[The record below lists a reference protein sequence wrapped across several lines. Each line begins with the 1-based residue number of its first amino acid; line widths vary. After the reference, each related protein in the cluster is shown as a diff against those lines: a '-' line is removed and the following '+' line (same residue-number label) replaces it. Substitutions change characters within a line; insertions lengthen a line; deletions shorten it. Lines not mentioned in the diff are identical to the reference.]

1 MDAATATFHDL
12 RPRLQGIAYRMLGS
26 LSESEDIVQ
35 DVWLRWHAA
44 DKDSV
49 NNAEAW
55 LVATTTRISIDRLRS
70 AKVRREQ
77 YVGIWLPEPV
87 LTEWPATPEDI
98 EELSNEVS
106 VALLTVLER
115 LTPEARAA
123 FLLREVFD
131 VDYSEVAEALGKSEA
146 ACRQIVRRAKA
157 QLRQERPQRAVPS
170 AVHQKLVRRFADVLA
185 QGDFAGMKS
194 MLADT
199 AVLMGDGGG
208 YVTSFPR
215 PMVGGPRIAQLL
227 FAATLRYKDALRIE
241 LAMINGQHAVLR
253 YIGDELESAQ
263 SYESD
268 GKRITRVHVQ
278 RNPEKLAR
286 LVAALAQRPA
296 RRQLEASAPHE
307 SL

>member
-131 VDYSEVAEALGKSEA
+131 MDYGEVAETLGKSEA

-157 QLRQERPQRAVPS
+157 QLRQEQPQRAVPS
-170 AVHQKLVRRFADVLA
+170 AVHRKLVRRFADVLA

-227 FAATLRYKDALRIE
+227 FAATLRYKGALRIE

-286 LVAALAQRPA
+286 LVAALAQRPV

>member
-131 VDYSEVAEALGKSEA
+131 MDYGEVAEALGKSEA

-157 QLRQERPQRAVPS
+157 QLRKERPQRAVPS
-170 AVHQKLVRRFADVLA
+170 AVHRKLVRRFADVLA

-241 LAMINGQHAVLR
+241 LAMINGQYAVLR
-253 YIGDELESAQ
+253 YIGGELESAQ

-268 GKRITRVHVQ
+268 GERITRVHVQ

-296 RRQLEASAPHE
+296 RGQLSASAPHE

>member
-1 MDAATATFHDL
+1 MDAATTTFHDL
-12 RPRLQGIAYRMLGS
+12 RPRLKGIAYRMLGS
-26 LSESEDIVQ
+26 VSESEDIVQ
-35 DVWLRWHAA
+35 DVWLRWHDA
-44 DKDSV
+44 DTDSV
-49 NNAEAW
+49 KNAEAW

-70 AKVRREQ
+70 AKARREQ

-106 VALLTVLER
+106 VAFLTVLER

-131 VDYSEVAEALGKSEA
+131 VDYSEVAQTLGKSEA
-146 ACRQIVRRAKA
+146 ACRQIVHRAKA
-157 QLRQERPQRAVPS
+157 QLREERPRRAVPS
-170 AVHQKLVRRFADVLA
+170 QAHQKLMRRFAEVLA

-199 AVLMGDGGG
+199 AVLLGDGGG
-208 YVTSFPR
+208 HVSSFPK
-215 PMVGGPRIAQLL
+215 PMVGGLRIAQLL
-227 FAATLRYKDALRIE
+227 FAPHLRPKDALRIE
-241 LAMINGQHAVLR
+241 LVMINGQYAVLR
-253 YIGDELESAQ
+253 YINGELESAQ

-268 GKRITRVHVQ
+268 GKHITRVHVQ

-286 LVAALAQRPA
+286 LVVAIAQRRGQA
-296 RRQLEASAPHE
+296 AT
-307 SL
+307 

>member
-131 VDYSEVAEALGKSEA
+131 MDYGEVAEALGKSEA

-170 AVHQKLVRRFADVLA
+170 EVHQKLMRRFADVLA
-185 QGDFAGMKS
+185 RGDFAGMKS

-241 LAMINGQHAVLR
+241 LAMINGQYAVLR
-253 YIGDELESAQ
+253 YIGGELESAQ

-286 LVAALAQRPA
+286 LVAALAQRPV

>member
-26 LSESEDIVQ
+26 MSESEDIVQ

-131 VDYSEVAEALGKSEA
+131 MDYGEVAEALGKSEA

-157 QLRQERPQRAVPS
+157 QLRQEQPQRAVPS
-170 AVHQKLVRRFADVLA
+170 AVHRKLVRRFADVLA

-286 LVAALAQRPA
+286 LVAALAQRPV

>member
-26 LSESEDIVQ
+26 ISESEDIVQ
-35 DVWLRWHAA
+35 DVWMRWHAA

-70 AKVRREQ
+70 AKARREQ

-98 EELSNEVS
+98 EELSNEDS

-115 LTPEARAA
+115 LPPEARAA

-131 VDYSEVAEALGKSEA
+131 MDYGEVAEALGKSEA
-146 ACRQIVRRAKA
+146 ACRQIVHRAKA
-157 QLRQERPQRAVPS
+157 QLRQERPQRVAS
-170 AVHQKLVRRFADVLA
+170 REVHQRLMRRFADALA

-215 PMVGGPRIAQLL
+215 PMVGNDPS
-227 FAATLRYKDALRIE
+227 
-241 LAMINGQHAVLR
+241 AV
-253 YIGDELESAQ
+253 
-263 SYESD
+263 
-268 GKRITRVHVQ
+268 
-278 RNPEKLAR
+278 
-286 LVAALAQRPA
+286 
-296 RRQLEASAPHE
+296 
-307 SL
+307 